1 MYRIRP
7 REWVAFA
14 AFALFAVYAAAEPI
28 LGANDCISLLEI
40 LLLLPYYGLLY
51 FGTLPALVWI
61 AIRRVA
67 LSRRLT
73 FEGRR
78 NLDLTIGFLGVLLLL
93 EILAAYESP
102 VVTLASRCLDFV
114 PLFVLLIWWQVR
126 IWPYARALRD
136 AHS

>member
-1 MYRIRP
+1 MPKIQP
-7 REWVAFA
+7 WEWIAFA

-28 LGANDCISLLEI
+28 LGANDCISLAEI

-73 FEGRR
+73 FESRR
-78 NLDLTIGFLGVLLLL
+78 NLNVTLGFLGVLLLL
-93 EILAAYESP
+93 EILAACESP
-102 VVTLASRCLDFV
+102 VVTTATRCLDFV
-114 PLFVLLIWWQVR
+114 PSFVLLLWWQTKL
-126 IWPYARALRD
+126 WPCARALRD
-136 AHS
+136 ARS